1 MDYKPFET
9 WLEEGAHDTM
19 ALASASVKKQLSN
32 YEKPFIDPAIEEQL
46 FDFVRIKKESEPDS
60 FV

>member
-1 MDYKPFET
+1 
-9 WLEEGAHDTM
+9 M
-19 ALASASVKKQLSN
+19 ALASARVKKQLSN
-32 YEKPFIDPAIEEQL
+32 YEKPSIDPAIEEQL